1 VPKIA
6 LTVSAVALA
15 TLTYTA
21 SASAQQATAPQP
33 QQQAAPACVKR
44 TELLSHLSNKFRE
57 APVAMGVADNG
68 SLLEVFSTT
77 DGATWTVALTMPNGV
92 TCLVATGQS
101 WESVPRVAQ
110 FGPPV

>member
-1 VPKIA
+1 MSRIA
-6 LTVSAVALA
+6 LTVCTAALLSAVVV
-15 TLTYTA
+15 
-21 SASAQQATAPQP
+21 SGPVSAQQ
-33 QQQAAPACVKR
+33 QQGQAQAPACVKR
-44 TELLSHLSNKFRE
+44 TELLSHLSNKFQE

-68 SLLEVFSTT
+68 ALLEVYSTV

-101 WESVPRVAQ
+101 WENVPRVAQ

>member
-1 VPKIA
+1 V
-6 LTVSAVALA
+6 
-15 TLTYTA
+15 
-21 SASAQQATAPQP
+21 SAQQ
-33 QQQAAPACVKR
+33 QQAPACVKR
-44 TELLSHLSNKFRE
+44 TELLSHLSNKFQE

-68 SLLEVFSTT
+68 ALLEVFSTT

-101 WESVPRVAQ
+101 WENVPRMAQ

>member
-1 VPKIA
+1 MSRIA
-6 LTVSAVALA
+6 TAVSAVALA
-15 TLTYTA
+15 TAVT
-21 SASAQQATAPQP
+21 SHPVSAQQ
-33 QQQAAPACVKR
+33 QQQQAPACVKR
-44 TELLSHLSNKFRE
+44 TELLSHLSNKFQE

-68 SLLEVFSTT
+68 ALLEVFSTT

-101 WESVPRVAQ
+101 WENVPRMAH

>member
-1 VPKIA
+1 LA
-6 LTVSAVALA
+6 LSAVALA
-15 TLTYTA
+15 AVVT
-21 SASAQQATAPQP
+21 SHPASAQQ
-33 QQQAAPACVKR
+33 QQAPACVKR
-44 TELLSHLSNKFRE
+44 TELLSHLSNKFQE

-68 SLLEVFSTT
+68 ALLEVFSTT

-101 WESVPRVAQ
+101 WENVPRMAQ

>member
-1 VPKIA
+1 MPKIA

-15 TLTYTA
+15 ALTC
-21 SASAQQATAPQP
+21 SPVSAQQANAP

-68 SLLEVFSTT
+68 ALLEVFSTT

>member
-1 VPKIA
+1 VSRIT
-6 LTVSAVALA
+6 LTVSAMALA
-15 TLTYTA
+15 AAMT
-21 SASAQQATAPQP
+21 SQPVSAQ

-44 TELLSHLSNKFRE
+44 TELLSHLSNKFQE

-68 SLLEVFSTT
+68 ALLEVFSTT

-101 WESVPRVAQ
+101 WENVPRMAQ

>member
-15 TLTYTA
+15 ALTYT
-21 SASAQQATAPQP
+21 SASAQQAP

>member
-1 VPKIA
+1 MSRIA
-6 LTVSAVALA
+6 LAVSAVALA
-15 TLTYTA
+15 AVVTSH
-21 SASAQQATAPQP
+21 SASAQQQS
-33 QQQAAPACVKR
+33 QQAPACVKR
-44 TELLSHLSNKFRE
+44 TELLSHLSKKFQE

-68 SLLEVFSTT
+68 ALLEVFSTT

-101 WESVPRVAQ
+101 WENVPRMAQ